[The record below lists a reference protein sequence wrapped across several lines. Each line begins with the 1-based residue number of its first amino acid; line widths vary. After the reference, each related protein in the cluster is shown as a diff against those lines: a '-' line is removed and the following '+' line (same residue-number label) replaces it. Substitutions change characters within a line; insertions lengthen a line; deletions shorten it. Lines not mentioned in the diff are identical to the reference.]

1 MKLEHLSAKNL
12 SKQKTDTSGSLRALH
27 NTVSGS
33 SSACRSSWI
42 WDSLSPADWS
52 DLGSICRVATFLRFV
67 VTILSDC
74 DLLKSSKKILHLKVK
89 KILTLDFV
97 YVKLSRYTGLIDLNI
112 LGYNIRVDF

>member
-12 SKQKTDTSGSLRALH
+12 SKQETDISGSLRALH
-27 NTVSGS
+27 NTASGS

-52 DLGSICRVATFLRFV
+52 VLGSICRVATFLRFV

-89 KILTLDFV
+89 KNFNVEFCLCKTINM
-97 YVKLSRYTGLIDLNI
+97 YGANDLNI

>member
-12 SKQKTDTSGSLRALH
+12 SKQETDISGSLRALH
-27 NTVSGS
+27 NTVNGS
-33 SSACRSSWI
+33 SSASRSSWI